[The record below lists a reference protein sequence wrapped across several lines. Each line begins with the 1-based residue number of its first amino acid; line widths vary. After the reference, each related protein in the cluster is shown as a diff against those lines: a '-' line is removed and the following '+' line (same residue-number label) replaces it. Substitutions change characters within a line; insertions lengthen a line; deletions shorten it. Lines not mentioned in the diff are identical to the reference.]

1 MDIKKYFDGV
11 QKYIDSL
18 TDDEFIALMKEC
30 GIDKCPLLDLE
41 DENNNIPD
49 LCKGCPN
56 HPINGGSGICHCTL
70 GSNITN

>member
-30 GIDKCPLLDLE
+30 GIDKCPLLKDKE
-41 DENNNIPD
+41 EENN
-49 LCKGCPN
+49 KCPLLKDKLY
-56 HPINGGSGICHCTL
+56 PAGHCR
-70 GSNITN
+70 